1 MAGSVV
7 ECVGAVYYRRRDAM
21 EGEQMALL
29 GSCSAVIRRSSANT
43 AANIYRTKNGADG
56 GKTAAGDL
64 PFRRPP
70 LSNYDEY
77 MEIKGLALGENSTA
91 FREIL
96 EYS

>member
-1 MAGSVV
+1 MVSPPM

-29 GSCSAVIRRSSANT
+29 GSCFAVIRRSSVNT

-56 GKTAAGDL
+56 GKAAAGDL

-70 LSNYDEY
+70 LSGVNWLQLRRSAVVY
-77 MEIKGLALGENSTA
+77 
-91 FREIL
+91 
-96 EYS
+96 